1 MRTLRVTVARFL
13 GLFNRSHR
21 AADFDA
27 ELESHLQLHI
37 DDNLRAGMS
46 PAEARRQALLHL
58 GSVVST
64 REAYRDR
71 GGVPWL
77 EHFLRDLRF
86 AARQLRRQ
94 PAFALTAIFVL
105 AVGLAASLAIFSFVD
120 AALVRPL
127 PYPNPDRLMSV
138 MSKTTVFP
146 RSNLSYLDYLDWRQQ
161 NTVFESLEA
170 YTGSGFLL
178 RTPSGTEPVT
188 AARVSAGFF
197 RALDIRPLLGRD
209 FADGEDRAGAPPVVL
224 ISYGTWQSRFG
235 GRRDLVGQSI
245 ALSGEP
251 FTVIGILPA
260 SFQFAP
266 RGNAEF
272 WTPLN
277 PGRGCMTRR
286 ECHNLDGLARLK
298 PGVTQQAALA
308 HVLQI
313 AQQLERQYPDSNRGQ
328 SATVDPLADVIQG
341 RLRPILLL
349 LLGGAGLLLLIAYL
363 NVASLL
369 LERAE
374 NRRREMAVRVALGAS
389 TVRTVSQ
396 FATEGL
402 LLVLAATVVALVT
415 THWVVQLMLA
425 LIPKDLRASMP
436 YFSSLGLNSHVLI
449 FAALVALAGALVF
462 SLTPALYLGWNPRG
476 LAEGSRGSAGMSW
489 RRLGSRL
496 VVVELVTA
504 VVLLAGAGLLG
515 RSLYRLLNVNLG
527 FAPDHLATLYISAP
541 QTRYREDPAQAAL
554 ARRVVEVAAALP
566 GVRSAAVT
574 SVLPVNFNGNTMWIR
589 IVGQPFHGEHNEVNQ
604 RDISPGYFTTIGAKL
619 NAGRY
624 FNATDDRSRPRVSII
639 NQTLADR
646 YFPGV
651 NPIGQRIGTTDLLPA
666 SLSEV
671 VGVVADVRDGPL
683 DADVWPAIYFPF
695 EQRQD
700 TSFSLIVRTAA
711 SPGAILPSLAAAVRG
726 IDLDLGLRNETTMD
740 VHINDSAAAYLHRS
754 SAWLVG
760 GFALLA
766 LLLSAV
772 GLYGVV
778 AYSVSQRRRE
788 IGIRMAL
795 GAEQGSVCRMVLSE
809 AGWLAALGI
818 TLGSGVSLGAVKLF
832 RDLPFQLS
840 TWDWSTFAAVASL
853 LAVCALVASYL
864 PARRAASVDPVDA
877 LRAE

>member
-1 MRTLRVTVARFL
+1 MRTLRAAFARFL
-13 GLFNRSHR
+13 GLFNHAHR
-21 AADFDA
+21 DADFAA

-37 DDNLRAGMS
+37 DDNLRAGMP
-46 PAEARRQALLHL
+46 PAEARRQALLQL
-58 GSVVST
+58 GSVAST

-94 PAFALTAIFVL
+94 PGFALTAIFVL

-138 MSKTTVFP
+138 MGKTTAFP
-146 RSNLSYLDYLDWRQQ
+146 RSNLSYLDFLDWRQQ

-209 FADGEDRAGAPPVVL
+209 FTDGEDRAQVVL

-251 FTVIGILPA
+251 YTVIGILPA
-260 SFQFAP
+260 DFQFAP

-277 PGRGCMTRR
+277 PGSRGCMTRR
-286 ECHNLDGLARLK
+286 ACHNLDGLARLK

-308 HVLQI
+308 NVVQI
-313 AQQLERQYPDSNRGQ
+313 AQQLERQFPDSNRGQ

-374 NRRREMAVRVALGAS
+374 NRRREMAVRAALGAS

-402 LLVLAATVVALVT
+402 LLVLAATVIALVT

-425 LIPKDLRASMP
+425 LIPKDLRESMP
-436 YFSSLGLNSHVLI
+436 YFASLGLNSHVLI
-449 FAALVALAGALVF
+449 FAALVALAGAIVF
-462 SLTPALYLGWNPRG
+462 SLTPALYLGWKPRG

-489 RRLGSRL
+489 RRLGSKL

-504 VVLLAGAGLLG
+504 MVLLAGAGLLG

-527 FAPDHLATLYISAP
+527 FAPDHLATLDIAAP
-541 QTRYREDPAQAAL
+541 QTRYRDDPAQAAL
-554 ARRVVEVAAALP
+554 ARRVVEAAEPLP

-574 SVLPVNFNGNTMWIR
+574 SVLPVNFNGNTTWIR

-604 RDISPGYFTTIGAKL
+604 RDVSTAYFSTLGAKL

-624 FNATDDRSRPRVSII
+624 FTATDDLSKPRVAII

-651 NPIGQRIGTTDLLPA
+651 NPIGQRIGAVDLSPK
-666 SLSEV
+666 SISEV

-683 DADVWPAIYFPF
+683 DADVWPAIYYPI
-695 EQRQD
+695 EQSTD
-700 TSFSLIVRTAA
+700 SGFSLIVRTAG
-711 SPGAILPSLAAAVRG
+711 SPGAILPSLAAAVRA
-726 IDLDLGLRNETTMD
+726 IDFDLGLRNETTMELR
-740 VHINDSAAAYLHRS
+740 INDSAAAYLHRS

-766 LLLSAV
+766 LLLAAV

-818 TLGSGVSLGAVKLF
+818 TLGVAVSIAAVRLL

-840 TWDWSTFAAVASL
+840 TFDWTTLAAVATL